1 MLGEKQKVLAEDLSV
16 HCLFL
21 CLSFDG
27 ASKPTV
33 QNDGPPL
40 TGGTAAK
47 SLTAGK
53 AVAEFSWGCL
63 PALPARDGC
72 PGARVWESQG

>member
-1 MLGEKQKVLAEDLSV
+1 MLRKKQKVLAEDLSIQ
-16 HCLFL
+16 CLSL

-27 ASKPTV
+27 ASNPTV
-33 QNDGPPL
+33 QNYGRPL

-53 AVAEFSWGCL
+53 AMAKFSWGCL
-63 PALPARDGC
+63 PALPVGDGC
-72 PGARVWESQG
+72 PGVKV